1 MLGHGRLRHSGY
13 GSQLTCGEG
22 LTAHQGSKHRRPRR
36 VSDESSD
43 FDEICGSDH
52 CISRYDA
59 DKPNKHLE
67 FGRGR
72 TGERPIDGSVSPTQ
86 CVETPM
92 DKHIFRVEPY
102 ASFAEKRNGI
112 AST

>member
-1 MLGHGRLRHSGY
+1 
-13 GSQLTCGEG
+13 

-52 CISRYDA
+52 GISRYDA

-67 FGRGR
+67 FVAAEPAKRQSMVACLQLGAF
-72 TGERPIDGSVSPTQ
+72 
-86 CVETPM
+86 ETPYGQA
-92 DKHIFRVEPY
+92 HRSCERY
-102 ASFAEKRNGI
+102 ASFAENAMFR
-112 AST
+112 